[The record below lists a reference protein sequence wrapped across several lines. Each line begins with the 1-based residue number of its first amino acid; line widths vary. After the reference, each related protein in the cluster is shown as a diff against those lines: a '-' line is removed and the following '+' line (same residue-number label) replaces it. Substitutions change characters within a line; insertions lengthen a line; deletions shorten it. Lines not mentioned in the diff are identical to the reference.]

1 MRRNDHRQQ
10 RCKAGKALATVFL
23 AVFFSALLM
32 GAGLGRT
39 RLGFEF
45 PLADT
50 AYRVSDRYGQRADPF
65 TGKTAFHAGVDLACA
80 QGTVVLAVEDGVVV
94 TAKNGTS
101 YGNYLRICHA
111 DDTVTVYAHLQYL
124 YVRAGEVV
132 RRGQVLGT
140 VGQTG
145 RATGAHL
152 HFELYRQGER
162 CDPAPALGLSDEA

>member
-1 MRRNDHRQQ
+1 MRRNDQRQQ
-10 RCKAGKALATVFL
+10 RRKAGKALATVFL
-23 AVFFSALLM
+23 AMFFSVLLM

-39 RLGFEF
+39 RQEFAF

-50 AYRVSDRYGQRADPF
+50 AYRVSDRYGERLDPF
-65 TGKTAFHAGVDLACA
+65 TGKMAFHAGIDLACE
-80 QGTVVLAVEDGVVV
+80 QGTAVLAVEDGVVV

-132 RRGQVLGT
+132 GKGQMLGT

-162 CDPAPALGLSDEA
+162 CDPSPELGLTDEA

>member
-1 MRRNDHRQQ
+1 MRRNDHRQP
-10 RCKAGKALATVFL
+10 RRKAGKTLAAFFL
-23 AVFFSALLM
+23 AVLFSALLM
-32 GAGLGRT
+32 GAGSGRT
-39 RLGFEF
+39 RQEFGF
-45 PLADT
+45 PLAGT

-65 TGKTAFHAGVDLACA
+65 TGKTAFHEGIDLACA
-80 QGTVVLAVEDGVVV
+80 QGTAVLAAEDGVIVD
-94 TAKNGTS
+94 AKNSTS

-111 DDTVTVYAHLQYL
+111 NDRVTVYAHLQYL

-132 RRGQVLGT
+132 CKGQVLGT

-162 CDPAPALGLSDEA
+162 CDPALALGLADEA